1 MEKYDTST
9 QTFETQ
15 EDVEMMEEAKSDMD
29 DDSLDFLEIDE
40 DNTKSIRLEI
50 GNRKNNGCTR

>member
-15 EDVEMMEEAKSDMD
+15 EDVEMMEEVKSDMD

-40 DNTKSIRLEI
+40 DDTKSIRLEI